1 MTALDKSTRTALV
14 REIALTLAKKQ
25 RLAFASDFHVFAEG
39 RRLVLAGVSFDN
51 FPKGPNT
58 RRSDGDV
65 VAHAIVMA
73 LAAAV
78 NKGDIDD
85 WFPDKGE
92 TDVRSIDYLPEMQ
105 RRLIAPDH
113 LILSTV
119 DVTILCGEQP
129 RMKKRLS
136 EMQRNIA
143 EGLGIDLN
151 QVHVKVS
158 SMDGQREYH
167 FKVGQ
172 GCIESQSPTGKADA
186 VLHIVLCVDNF
197 SNSVKLTNTSKLLLT
212 RCINAG
218 LNLVSPSTVRPPC
231 KRGTPVLRSSRI
243 STGTAIS
250 LSKYSCPLLQ
260 RPLIDLYQNLCHNCV
275 EYA

>member
-1 MTALDKSTRTALV
+1 MTHLDEATRAALV

-25 RLAFASDFHVFAEG
+25 RLAFASDFHAFAEG
-39 RRLVLAGVSFDN
+39 RNLTLAGVTFDA

-58 RRSDGDV
+58 KRSDGDV

-92 TDVRSIDYLPEMQ
+92 SGVRSIDYLPEMH
-105 RRLIAPDH
+105 RRLIEPND

-129 RMKKRLS
+129 RMKKRLP
-136 EMQRNIA
+136 EMQHNIA
-143 EGLGIDLN
+143 EGLGVDLD

-158 SMDGQREYH
+158 SMDGQDEVARLE
-167 FKVGQ
+167 G
-172 GCIESQSPTGKADA
+172 IEAR
-186 VLHIVLCVDNF
+186 V
-197 SNSVKLTNTSKLLLT
+197 
-212 RCINAG
+212 
-218 LNLVSPSTVRPPC
+218 LVSLWE
-231 KRGTPVLRSSRI
+231 GL
-243 STGTAIS
+243 
-250 LSKYSCPLLQ
+250 
-260 RPLIDLYQNLCHNCV
+260 
-275 EYA
+275 